1 MVLGEHYRM
10 HSDVKLLSLELMGLF
25 GEMEVFLN
33 ENSEFD
39 DRETVLD
46 LYFKIRDF
54 LYKIHFLQIRCCRN
68 AHSDITIF
76 CIVFDSWNI

>member
-1 MVLGEHYRM
+1 M
-10 HSDVKLLSLELMGLF
+10 HPDVKLLSLELMGLF

-54 LYKIHFLQIRCCRN
+54 LYV
-68 AHSDITIF
+68 SDRLDEITGYTAAY
-76 CIVFDSWNI
+76 WRMALLW